1 MSSSK
6 KALPD
11 LHTGRFR
18 ALLDLSSRFQLGPG
32 VVTLFAVLAVLSFI
46 VTYEWGPSQRM
57 YVLGEVAEADIAAAN
72 SFTFQDDVATKA
84 RRDAAQKAQP
94 VICVLNPEP
103 VERMHNRV
111 QELFINT
118 NKAGG
123 AEDLEL
129 LRLALSDETG
139 EEITARQ
146 FALLADPA
154 FQGLVNNDVLPW
166 LAQRLREGV
175 ISDTRVIAGY
185 TGGIVVRELESG
197 DIIARMDTATVPS
210 VRDLLLDLSIHVRN
224 LQTGAQNKRLLNT
237 VLSAYIMPTI
247 TPNFEDTAKSAAE
260 AAKSVRPVVQ
270 HIMAGEI
277 VVRQGERINQEQLSK
292 LRALWSHEADRFK
305 PALFSGVLICSLL
318 LCIGLFFSLN
328 SRGMERISQKELMF
342 VAFLVGFTTILAKG
356 FYVVGAVLA
365 ASSPAFTNGAQAF
378 AVPVAGAVGLVAI
391 VTSTKR
397 YYITGMLMALFCTI
411 VCNGGLSMFM
421 FYFMSAMFGAW
432 LIADSQQRKDVVRA
446 MFPLVL
452 GLVLMWLGATLAKGG
467 EPNRFFAEFVSVLL
481 GGFLSMVMIFAVSPL
496 IEMLFG
502 FTTRFSLMELMNQ
515 EHPIL
520 RQLMFNAP
528 GTYHHSLI
536 VANMV
541 ELAAK
546 AIGAHSLLC
555 KVGALYHDIGKVEK
569 PHYFIENQ
577 FRGPNP
583 HDKLTPT
590 MSALVLVSHVKR
602 GVEIAHKYRLGSE
615 ITSIIREHHG
625 NRVIQ
630 YFFQK
635 AKVTLGPEQSQH
647 LQIEDFSYDGPRPST
662 REAALIMLA
671 DVVEASSRTLAD
683 PTPSRIKMHV
693 HKMIRGV
700 LAEGQLNA
708 VDLTFKDLELVEE
721 NFTVILTGMF
731 HKRIEYP
738 GKHGE
743 KEESKKSEPVLEQPL
758 PLPLPAQPDK
768 FGSESDKT
776 AGERK
781 DVAHAGGERMES
793 DALQKDDDWHAS
805 QWIDNE
811 DEYDDL
817 LHGRVRRKQSEE
829 DLAGQS

>member
-11 LHTGRFR
+11 LNTGKIQT
-18 ALLDLSSRFQLGPG
+18 LLDLSSRFQVGPG
-32 VVTLFAVLAVLSFI
+32 FVTLVVVLAALSFI

-57 YVLGEVAEADIAAAN
+57 YVQGEVAENDIAAAN

-103 VERMHNRV
+103 VENLNNKV
-111 QELFINT
+111 QELFINV
-118 NKAGG
+118 NKA
-123 AEDLEL
+123 ESPEEL
-129 LRLALSDETG
+129 DGLRLALADETG
-139 EEITARQ
+139 EDITARQ
-146 FALLADPA
+146 FAMLADPA
-154 FQGLVNNDVLPW
+154 LQSLVNADVLPW
-166 LAQRLREGV
+166 LTQRLREGV
-175 ISDTRVIAGY
+175 VSDTRVLAGY
-185 TGGIVVRELESG
+185 TGGVVVRQLDSG
-197 DIIARMDTATVPS
+197 DIVARMDAGAVPS
-210 VRDLLLDLSIHVRN
+210 VRDLLLDLSIHVRE
-224 LQTGAQNKRLLNT
+224 LPTGAQNKRLINT
-237 VLSAYIMPTI
+237 VLSAYIMPTL
-247 TPNFEDTAKSAAE
+247 TPNLEDTAKSAAE
-260 AAKSVRPVVQ
+260 AARAVRPVVQ

-277 VVRQGERINQEQLSK
+277 IVRQGERINQEQLSR

-305 PALFSGVLICSLL
+305 PALFAGVFICSLL
-318 LCIGLFFSLN
+318 LATGLFFSLN

-356 FYVVGAVLA
+356 FFVIGAVLA
-365 ASSPAFTNGAQAF
+365 ASSPSFTAGAQAF
-378 AVPVAGAVGLVAI
+378 AVPVAGAAGLVAI
-391 VTSTKR
+391 VTSTRR

-411 VCNGGLSMFM
+411 VGNGGLALFM

-452 GLVLMWLGATLAKGG
+452 GLVFMWLGATLAQGG
-467 EPNRFFAEFVSVLL
+467 EPNRFFAEFVAVLL

-602 GVEIAHKYRLGSE
+602 GVEIAHKYRLGAE
-615 ITSIIREHHG
+615 ITAIIREHHG

-635 AKVTLGPEQSQH
+635 AKAALGPEPSQH
-647 LQIEDFSYDGPRPST
+647 LQIEDFSYDGPRPTT

-671 DVVEASSRTLAD
+671 DVVEASSRTLDD

-693 HKMIRGV
+693 HRMIRSV
-700 LAEGQLNA
+700 FADGQLNA
-708 VDLTFKDLELVEE
+708 VDMTFKDLEQVEDS
-721 NFTVILTGMF
+721 FTLILIGMF

-738 GKHGE
+738 GKGLPKGE
-743 KEESKKSEPVLEQPL
+743 QHALPMGLERAGSPAITPEPAVSPSN
-758 PLPLPAQPDK
+758 LPAQPVDYNPQ
-768 FGSESDKT
+768 EDY
-776 AGERK
+776 
-781 DVAHAGGERMES
+781 HA
-793 DALQKDDDWHAS
+793 A
-805 QWIDNE
+805 QWLDSAE
-811 DEYDDL
+811 DYDDIL
-817 LHGRVRRKQSEE
+817 RGKIPRKN
-829 DLAGQS
+829 GQGLSGGQLK